1 MEEPMIWSLIGCIL
15 LNSGKIELGT
25 TETTETTDC
34 EETTVYQD
42 LDGDGYGGS
51 EEFNLCNTEGY
62 ISVGGDCNDNDAQI
76 HPEASEICDEIDN
89 DCDQLIDDN
98 DNDLITNQPVYED
111 NDGDGYGG
119 TQEYFFCTPPN
130 TYVGNANDCDDN
142 DEASTNRLIDNDC
155 DQSQNEIGCITIDVE
170 DNQTTDNSDPVNRI
184 LIYEN
189 VPFSDNTP
197 MHVGSFLMNSDNEY
211 CSFAS
216 ILTLQ
221 YETLEPFPQSEVEF
235 TLYRNSTELL
245 GQGVT
250 SVQGG
255 VNFEDEYYYDGV
267 DLLIIGEDC
276 DDDDED
282 LTDIVNDLDCDGV
295 FGVEDCDDQ
304 DPTSETVSEDHDC
317 DGLSNTQDLIFD
329 GDYWID
335 SNESQLKLDRIQSYQ
350 EINGDLY
357 IQESTI
363 TELQFSNLIS
373 VDNILIEKNSGIK
386 EITGF
391 NALSEVNNLIIKS
404 NETLTNLQGFSGL
417 DRIDG
422 TLQII
427 NNDVLA
433 QITFLNITYIDSL
446 WLTNNPS
453 LTIDQVSFLS
463 DSSNVTISSCYSAIG
478 WCPEISSEGS
488 N

>member
-1 MEEPMIWSLIGCIL
+1 
-15 LNSGKIELGT
+15 
-25 TETTETTDC
+25 
-34 EETTVYQD
+34 
-42 LDGDGYGGS
+42 
-51 EEFNLCNTEGY
+51 
-62 ISVGGDCNDNDAQI
+62 
-76 HPEASEICDEIDN
+76 
-89 DCDQLIDDN
+89 
-98 DNDLITNQPVYED
+98 
-111 NDGDGYGG
+111 
-119 TQEYFFCTPPN
+119 
-130 TYVGNANDCDDN
+130 
-142 DEASTNRLIDNDC
+142 
-155 DQSQNEIGCITIDVE
+155 
-170 DNQTTDNSDPVNRI
+170 
-184 LIYEN
+184 
-189 VPFSDNTP
+189 
-197 MHVGSFLMNSDNEY
+197 
-211 CSFAS
+211 
-216 ILTLQ
+216 LTLQ

-304 DPTSETVSEDHDC
+304 DPTSDTVSEDHDC